1 MKFHHFSKQMK
12 SALVDRVWKVAH
24 VAFKLPSK
32 WFIKPFN
39 CAQVPDLQALLKCDI
54 DCGPGK
60 ISKFTP
66 ILYPSGVARD
76 RHQPNGFLMNPQ
88 LAVVC

>member
-1 MKFHHFSKQMK
+1 MK
-12 SALVDRVWKVAH
+12 SALVDHVRKVAH
-24 VAFKLPSK
+24 VAFKLLSE
-32 WFIKPFN
+32 WFIKLFN

-60 ISKFTP
+60 ISKFAP
-66 ILYPSGVARD
+66 ILYSSGVVRD
-76 RHQPNGFLMNPQ
+76 HHQPNGFLMNPQ